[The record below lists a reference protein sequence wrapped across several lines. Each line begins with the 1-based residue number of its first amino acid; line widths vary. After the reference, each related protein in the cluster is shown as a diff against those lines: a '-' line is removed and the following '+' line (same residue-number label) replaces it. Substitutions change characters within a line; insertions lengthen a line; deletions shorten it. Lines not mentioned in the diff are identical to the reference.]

1 MIVLLCTAAPAVD
14 HVFLPSDSLCHA
26 SRLMVVFHY
35 ILSIYIL
42 SVLSFVGVKY
52 CYFTCCLPFTDKA
65 KLSFGCGSS
74 EMVLTL

>member
-14 HVFLPSDSLCHA
+14 VFLSSDSLCHA